1 MYTQNTSAECCES
14 GILVMLLYTNFLN
27 FFRVSV
33 KLLGMPFYNLL
44 SIQWECADGTVQ
56 IKLDLMPSVCG
67 WVRSRGRNF
76 P

>member
-1 MYTQNTSAECCES
+1 MLREWYTRGAPLHQ
-14 GILVMLLYTNFLN
+14 
-27 FFRVSV
+27 FFEFFPSIC
-33 KLLGMPFYNLL
+33 KIIGMPFYNLL
-44 SIQWECADGTVQ
+44 SIQWECVDGTVQ

>member
-1 MYTQNTSAECCES
+1 MYTQNTSAECCEN

-44 SIQWECADGTVQ
+44 SIQWECADGTV
-56 IKLDLMPSVCG
+56 
-67 WVRSRGRNF
+67 
-76 P
+76 